1 MPISDAF
8 QEVGN
13 AIRADDFR
21 LAQIDVSLPGF
32 LAREDLLLVELPLQR
47 ILLEAAV
54 PREETAS
61 SYLSLKVEI
70 NRFHFEEDKKERVDP
85 IIQLP
90 DSEDELDKHS
100 VAHSPRLIVVHVNP
114 SFEEDKEMDINP
126 RRGLKGLLAV
136 RNKRASSKKV
146 HKSQVPTNL
155 PPPPPILVTTVG
167 LLPYPDLKKKK
178 KKRKWQKVEEGK
190 VVPPKGAKQRIVG
203 RTPLGPRCAD
213 SSALGLLS

>member
-13 AIRADDFR
+13 AIRAGDLR
-21 LAQIDVSLPGF
+21 LAQIDVSLPSF

-47 ILLEAAV
+47 ILPEAAV

-61 SYLSLKVEI
+61 SHLSLKVEI
-70 NRFHFEEDKKERVDP
+70 DQFHFEDKKERVDP

-90 DSEDELDKHS
+90 DFEDELDKHS
-100 VAHSPRLIVVHVNP
+100 VAHSPRLIVARVNP

-126 RRGLKGLLAV
+126 RRGLKGLLTV
-136 RNKRASSKKV
+136 RNKKALSKKV

-155 PPPPPILVTTVG
+155 PHPPPILVTTVG

-178 KKRKWQKVEEGK
+178 KKRKGQEVEEGK

-203 RTPLGPRCAD
+203 WTPLGPRCAD
-213 SSALGLLS
+213 SNALGLLN